1 MTANEDV
8 RGRDK
13 DETIDN
19 NATNDAPLKKKPK
32 IDYKREIQL
41 SRLGL
46 TSNQVLS
53 QRIVE
58 DAYADAMKK
67 QRQNEIGLSDKLLT
81 SSFHSIIGHIRNPQN
96 PVDLS
101 ESSDMD

>member
-1 MTANEDV
+1 ML
-8 RGRDK
+8 R
-13 DETIDN
+13 
-19 NATNDAPLKKKPK
+19 LKKKPK

-46 TSNQVLS
+46 TSNQVLT

-67 QRQNEIGLSDKLLT
+67 QRQNEIGLSDIHSEWMLT
-81 SSFHSIIGHIRNPQN
+81 DRMLTRSFHSIIGHIRNPQN